1 MLAPLVVLVTLDRSP
16 IGPRPRSLETGR
28 TVKDA
33 VQDQIQLGEERWLG
47 TLAPGDRATFLRV
60 LEHLVDEPD

>member
-16 IGPRPRSLETGR
+16 IR
-28 TVKDA
+28 TQA
-33 VQDQIQLGEERWLG
+33 ALGEERWLG